1 MPRQSS
7 HSGGVI
13 TLNPLSPD
21 VAARATPHIEASL
34 KRSNPD
40 GNTVA
45 DVLAAIETGDARLW
59 LGPDSA
65 VVTTLLQNAQISLD
79 ELVWHAGGSIRG
91 VLDILAYGGAACAM
105 AGCDRLVLFAGENET
120 RKGWEKVLAP
130 HGFRKVTLL
139 VKDLQ
144 E

>member
-1 MPRQSS
+1 M
-7 HSGGVI
+7 
-13 TLNPLSPD
+13 NPLSPD
-21 VAARATPHIEASL
+21 VRAAAEPHIARSIE
-34 KRSNPD
+34 RSNPD

-45 DVLAAIETGDARLW
+45 DVLEAIEQGVARLW

-79 ELVWHAGGSIRG
+79 EVIWHAGGTLKG
-91 VLDILAYGGAACAM
+91 VLDILDYGAKACRM
-105 AGCDRLVLFAGENET
+105 TGCDRLVLFAGEDDT
-120 RKGWEKVLAP
+120 RKGWERVLEAQ
-130 HGFRKVTLL
+130 GFKKVTLL

>member
-1 MPRQSS
+1 M
-7 HSGGVI
+7 
-13 TLNPLSPD
+13 NPLSPE
-21 VAARATPHIEASL
+21 AAERAAPFIEASL

-40 GNTVA
+40 CNTVA
-45 DVLAAIETGDARLW
+45 GVLEDIEAGSARLW
-59 LGPDSA
+59 LGPNAA
-65 VVTTLLQNAQISLD
+65 VVTATLQNAEVKID
-79 ELVWHAGGSIRG
+79 ELVWHAGGDLKG
-91 VLDILAYGGAACAM
+91 VLEILEYGAQACRM
-105 AGCDRLVLFAGENET
+105 IGCDRLVLLADEGDT